1 MVVIANKTRHNGFL
15 TAELVTAMVLLGLIL
30 AGMAISMHGFSMFNR
45 YQWARHRCLA
55 AAQAQL
61 DGITATGRPI
71 SKEELERLWPDVSI
85 SMRKGPGKAPWDGL
99 ELIQVTATA
108 QAGPR
113 QVAVHLA
120 RYVRTEVAVAEG
132 E

>member
-1 MVVIANKTRHNGFL
+1 MVGKRMKHNGFL

-30 AGMAISMHGFSMFNR
+30 AGLAVSMHGFSMFNR
-45 YQWARHRCLA
+45 YQWARQRCLA
-55 AAQAQL
+55 AAQAEL
-61 DGITATGRPI
+61 DGVTATGGPI
-71 SKEELERLWPDVSI
+71 SQEELERLWPDVSV
-85 SMRKGPGKAPWDGL
+85 SVRKDSGRMQWDGL
-99 ELIQVTATA
+99 ELVQVTATA

-120 RYVRTEVAVAEG
+120 RYVRAESPVAEG